1 MLRIFSSIRAIS
13 ELMKL
18 VLNLG
23 RHMWT
28 CQHRL
33 LLRLH
38 QILEQLY
45 TSLKAWETSVKS
57 NTSLTG
63 HFLPDRD
70 YRQEERAVNVAS
82 IAFEEFHVK
91 LGHLAASQA

>member
-1 MLRIFSSIRAIS
+1 MATSAA
-13 ELMKL
+13 
-18 VLNLG
+18 
-23 RHMWT
+23 W
-28 CQHRL
+28 
-33 LLRLH
+33 LRLH

-82 IAFEEFHVK
+82 IAFEEFHAK
-91 LGHLAASQA
+91 LGHPAASHRLWECSWDVA